1 VTFVPQYPQ
10 RPLSLRRFFSSSERG
25 ARKKDVGLLEVSP
38 EEGGGLLM
46 RLLRFPWG
54 LEDEDED
61 EDEGWYGFLVWLEDD
76 EVSVVPREPLF
87 PWEFLVVRAVMLEG
101 VVGER
106 RGCRVSIKE
115 PLKC

>member
-1 VTFVPQYPQ
+1 M
-10 RPLSLRRFFSSSERG
+10 
-25 ARKKDVGLLEVSP
+25 SP

-115 PLKC
+115 PLKCKKRDADRRISRTRKIEKNS